1 VLRPGGQRHL
11 EDGSFV
17 QIRYLSIEDALR
29 LLASASPAINSRLGR
44 GTVDSWKF
52 GFVAALCLASIA
64 RAAPPLSGARPAEP
78 FLFTAMDERAA
89 AFSPDGRTVVF
100 ALRIADYR
108 QVLAVSE
115 RRHGRWSDPEVAPFS
130 GLAFDGTP
138 AFSPDSRTLYFA
150 SDRNAAGGTKSDFD
164 IWTVRREGDRWS
176 VPRPVRGKVNSP
188 ANETGPAVAR
198 SGRLYFS
205 SSRSGGGDIYVAEP
219 GPYGFAEPHLLGGTA
234 INSDYPEGG
243 PALNRD
249 ETIMVFASAGRP
261 DQPLAP
267 GNPYTRSDLYISH
280 RTGDRWSPA
289 KRLGAAVNTQAVE
302 ASPSFSADDRWLY
315 FVSEHGFATDQQV
328 LLTPRTL
335 HRGLATARNGLGN
348 VYVISASA
356 IEDRR

>member
-1 VLRPGGQRHL
+1 VDRRK
-11 EDGSFV
+11 
-17 QIRYLSIEDALR
+17 
-29 LLASASPAINSRLGR
+29 LG
-44 GTVDSWKF
+44 
-52 GFVAALCLASIA
+52 VAAALFAASIA
-64 RAAPPLSGARPAEP
+64 RAAPQAKPAEP
-78 FLFTAMDERAA
+78 FLFTPMDERAA

-100 ALRIADYR
+100 ALRIGDYR
-108 QVLAVSE
+108 QVLAISE
-115 RRHGRWSDPEVAPFS
+115 RRHGRWSKPEVAPFS

-138 AFSPDSRTLYFA
+138 AFSPDGKTLYFA
-150 SDRNAAGGTKSDFD
+150 SDRKPAGDASTDFD
-164 IWTVRREGDRWS
+164 IWTVRREGDRWG

-188 ANETGPAVAR
+188 ASETGPTVAH

-205 SSRSGGGDIYVAEP
+205 SSRSGSGDIYAADP
-219 GPYGFAEPHLLGGTA
+219 GPHGFADPHLLGPA

-243 PALNRD
+243 PALNPE
-249 ETIMVFASAGRP
+249 ETVMVFTSAGRP

-289 KRLGAAVNTQAVE
+289 KRLGPAVNTRAVE
-302 ASPSFSADDRWLY
+302 ASPSFSPDGRRLY

-335 HRGLATARNGLGN
+335 RRGLATARNGLGN

-356 IEDRR
+356 IEDPR